1 MNNLKQVFDRILSET
16 RIEIYPKDGKL
27 KAVGVTDKVV
37 SHRTRDKSSD
47 LETKEVTVPLG
58 PTQKQAANEVLKFL
72 KDTGRLGDISKTY
85 NTNPKPDITFNVNGD
100 ATITPDNKTKKPYT
114 IPAEKLEDTSKS
126 YGRKSYGRKNYESI
140 R

>member
-1 MNNLKQVFDRILSET
+1 MNNLNESLKKIFDRILNET

-47 LETKEVTVPLG
+47 LETKETTASLG

-85 NTNPKPDITFNVNGD
+85 NTNPAPDITFNVNGD
-100 ATITPDNKTKKPYT
+100 ATITPDDKAKRPYT
-114 IPAEKLEDTSKS
+114 IPAEKLD
-126 YGRKSYGRKNYESI
+126 
-140 R
+140 